1 MQHTDIEG
9 AKLACD
15 RIRKL
20 IGQAKF
26 FISESEL
33 KLDLQMVL
41 TPLNAKLSAE
51 EIISN
56 ALDGLERANGKN
68 YEIVESK

>member
-1 MQHTDIEG
+1 
-9 AKLACD
+9 
-15 RIRKL
+15 
-20 IGQAKF
+20 
-26 FISESEL
+26 
-33 KLDLQMVL
+33 MVL

-56 ALDGLERANGKN
+56 ALDGLERASGKN